1 MRSIVSIIL
10 IFTLSD
16 ICLADDKAEIPPSEA
31 KSQWSA
37 NRFEHR
43 EQDAKRV
50 KEFVSALLDE
60 NRTPPIEPLTA
71 NFSTGVK

>member
-1 MRSIVSIIL
+1 MRASLFIIL

-16 ICLADDKAEIPPSEA
+16 ICVADDKADIRPSEA

-43 EQDAKRV
+43 DQDAKRV

-60 NRTPPIEPLTA
+60 NRTPPIEPLTT